1 MMRSVTATATATAT
15 TTPTAPTTPTTTTTT
30 AYRVVDVAEGA
41 TTPTTTPTTPTPTP
55 TTHVGDGLQ
64 AVVVGSGGDDLG
76 VVLARGV
83 EVMVVGVEARVLEL
97 HRLANGWVNGW
108 MRG

>member
-1 MMRSVTATATATAT
+1 MPPQQTEMPALRTCETMGEMWGGAGRCGEMGLQPCARSMTAAAT
-15 TTPTAPTTPTTTTTT
+15 P
-30 AYRVVDVAEGA
+30 
-41 TTPTTTPTTPTPTP
+41 TPTPTP

-97 HRLANGWVNGW
+97 HRLANGWVG
-108 MRG
+108 GK

>member
-1 MMRSVTATATATAT
+1 MARCGEVWEVSGG
-15 TTPTAPTTPTTTTTT
+15 
-30 AYRVVDVAEGA
+30 VARLGSGSGVGLA
-41 TTPTTTPTTPTPTP
+41 HVGDGLQPLLTPTPTP

-83 EVMVVGVEARVLEL
+83 EVMVVRVEARVLEL
-97 HRLANGWVNGW
+97 HRLANGWVCGW
-108 MRG
+108 VGRWVCGPLR

>member
-1 MMRSVTATATATAT
+1 MRGGVGGVGRCGEVRVRVRAGPRARWRWSAAFA
-15 TTPTAPTTPTTTTTT
+15 TTTTTT
-30 AYRVVDVAEGA
+30 
-41 TTPTTTPTTPTPTP
+41 PTP
-55 TTHVGDGLQ
+55 HVGDGLQ